1 MLLKNWEPFIIDKW
15 NLEKKGHL
23 SSFYMVIVLN
33 HKINGR
39 IYFLFQNYRS
49 LSGTLS
55 WLNYIVTRYH
65 SFPKNNTRQS

>member
-1 MLLKNWEPFIIDKW
+1 MLLKNWEPFIIDEW

-39 IYFLFQNYRS
+39 IYFFFQD
-49 LSGTLS
+49 
-55 WLNYIVTRYH
+55 
-65 SFPKNNTRQS
+65 